1 MVSDYPAVP
10 ASEASSSAPLRVDGL
25 RELRTNPPTALQATN
40 KHLVV
45 AVDYG
50 TTFTGVAYLPI
61 SGIQKEEDLE
71 TLAGE
76 INVIKSWAKREA
88 DKVPSDFSYS
98 PSLVNGCQ
106 QWGYDIDEFSRVLK
120 WTKLA
125 LEETYDREQ
134 ELRNLSSLLYEMRL
148 VNLTT
153 SLVLNNDLPRHLSKE
168 PEDILK
174 DYLEQVA
181 EKTYEEIVSQVGRRF
196 LEQTPVDI
204 VVTHP
209 AVSISSIPSGCQ
221 APTR

>member
-1 MVSDYPAVP
+1 MN
-10 ASEASSSAPLRVDGL
+10 RTQ
-25 RELRTNPPTALQATN
+25 ELQTNTPTALAAIDN
-40 KHLVV
+40 HLVI

-50 TTFTGVAYLPI
+50 TTFTGVAYLPT
-61 SGIQKEEDLE
+61 SHLRKEEDPE
-71 TLAGE
+71 TLVGD
-76 INVIKSWAKREA
+76 INVINSWAKREA
-88 DKVPSDFSYS
+88 EKVPSDFSYS

-106 QWGYDIDEFSRVLK
+106 QWGYDIDEFSRVLR

-134 ELRNLSSLLYEMRL
+134 ELQNLSSLLYEMRL

-181 EKTYEEIVSQVGRRF
+181 EKTYEEIASQVGQRF
-196 LEQTPVDI
+196 LEHIPVDI

-209 AVSISSIPSGCQ
+209 AVSICSIPSV
-221 APTR
+221 ADSNTR